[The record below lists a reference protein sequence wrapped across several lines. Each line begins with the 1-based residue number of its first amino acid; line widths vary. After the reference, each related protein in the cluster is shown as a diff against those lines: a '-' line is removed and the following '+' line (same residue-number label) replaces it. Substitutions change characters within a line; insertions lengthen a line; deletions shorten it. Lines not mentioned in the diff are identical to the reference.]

1 MIHRVTYLTEL
12 PNIDAPAI
20 AYVRETG
27 KWYFRHADTRIGQ
40 LGWTDYHN
48 VHFCADRPEVEVSG
62 PPSTRIRQYYDVL
75 FGLPT
80 HTDMAGNI
88 NVNSQD
94 VLLMTPQPVRALYG
108 GTPGLNVQRAQTKT
122 AQWDLH
128 DEPFGYCALSAANQ
142 GARTVGMAMGPKRVP
157 RFNYHPN
164 FQLPN
169 GQYCSTFNGCY
180 LEIEVPTFKGAIS
193 VTVSAFDGRTCVAS
207 FGQAVSEP
215 FYGIGLQPASDPRLI
230 RYNPPSLAAALP
242 TIKGLV
248 NVTSVPIEPILIGRG
263 VADAF
268 TPAGKNTIT
277 IRGGEQPGQMSGLQS
292 VEVGDYV
299 GIWGKGRTR
308 YYRVTAGQFSTTPP
322 VNEGLQYS
330 IYEDPRT
337 LTVTPGLVE
346 SVGPGTEIEGFAA
359 KRRYYTAYYG
369 GTIRV
374 PIKYVSAGTL
384 GLGAPL
390 PCNTPQGLYKI
401 VADKDTTMAAFKYS
415 DPSLT
420 VYGEEYD
427 RTIFAG
433 PRYYLTVDQQSLL
446 SHWRNAKAEA
456 LQVYWDSDNKINSN
470 LNNWFPAQFAKYGP
484 TFEAAS
490 RTIVRRLSELG
501 LAEAA
506 VIPNHGYY
514 SILQY

>member
-62 PPSTRIRQYYDVL
+62 PPSTRIRQYYDAL

-80 HTDMAGNI
+80 HTDLAGNI
-88 NVNSQD
+88 NINSQD

-164 FQLPN
+164 FRLPN

-180 LEIEVPTFKGAIS
+180 LEVEVPSFKAGIS
-193 VTVSAFDGRTCVAS
+193 VKVSAFDGQTCVAT
-207 FGQAVSEP
+207 FGQALSEP
-215 FYGIGLQPASDPRLI
+215 FYGIGLRPAEDPRLI
-230 RYNPPSLAAALP
+230 QYNPITPAVALP
-242 TIKGLV
+242 TIKGLF
-248 NVTSVPIEPILIGRG
+248 NVTSVPIEPIRIGIG
-263 VADAF
+263 KLAEF
-268 TPAGKNTIT
+268 TPAGKNTIR
-277 IRGGEQPGQMSGLQS
+277 IRHSALPFETSGLQH
-292 VEVGDYV
+292 VKVGDYV
-299 GIWGKGRTR
+299 RIWAKGRYTTH
-308 YYRVTAGQFSTTPP
+308 RVTAGRFSTTRPIDT
-322 VNEGLQYS
+322 GLHYV
-330 IYEDPRT
+330 IYEDPLN
-337 LTVTPGLVE
+337 LTVTPSLVE
-346 SVGPGTEIEGFAA
+346 SVGSGTDIEGFSS
-359 KRRYYTAYYG
+359 KSRQYTAYYN
-369 GTIRV
+369 GTIRI
-374 PIKYVSAGTL
+374 PIKYASAGTL

-390 PCNTPQGLYKI
+390 PCAIPQGLYKI
-401 VADKDTTMAAFKYS
+401 VADKDTTMAAFKYR
-415 DPSLT
+415 DPSLM
-420 VYGEEYD
+420 VYREEYD

-433 PRYYLTVDQQSLL
+433 PRNQLNADQQSLM
-446 SHWRNAKAEA
+446 SHWLVAKGKA
-456 LQVYWDSDNKINSN
+456 LLVYWDSGNTINSD
-470 LNNWFPAQFAKYGP
+470 LNDWFPASLAKYGT
-484 TFEAAS
+484 TFETAS

-501 LAEAA
+501 RAEAA
-506 VIPNHGYY
+506 SIPTHGYY

>member
-62 PPSTRIRQYYDVL
+62 PPSTRIRQYYDAL

-80 HTDMAGNI
+80 HTDLAGNI

-122 AQWDLH
+122 TQWDLH

-157 RFNYHPN
+157 RFNYHPS
-164 FQLPN
+164 FQLPG

-180 LEIEVPTFKGAIS
+180 LEVEVPNFKAGIS
-193 VTVSAFDGRTCVAS
+193 VKISAFDGQACVAT
-207 FGQAVSEP
+207 FGQALSEP
-215 FYGIGLQPASDPRLI
+215 FYGIGLQPAEDPRLI
-230 RYNPPSLAAALP
+230 QYSPVTMAAAYP
-242 TIKGLV
+242 TVKGLF
-248 NVTSVPIEPILIGRG
+248 NVTSVPIEPIKIGEG
-263 VADAF
+263 VADES
-268 TPAGKNTIT
+268 TPAGKNTII
-277 IRGGEQPGQMSGLQS
+277 IRGGALPGQTSGLQS
-292 VEVGDYV
+292 VKVGDYV
-299 GIWGKGRTR
+299 RIWAKGRNR
-308 YYRVTAGQFSTTPP
+308 YHRVTAGQFSTTPP
-322 VNEGLQYS
+322 INNGLHYI

-337 LTVTPGLVE
+337 LTVTPSLVE
-346 SVGPGTEIEGFAA
+346 SVGPGTEIQGFAS
-359 KRRYYTAYYG
+359 KSRYYTAYYG

-384 GLGAPL
+384 GLAAPL
-390 PCNTPQGLYKI
+390 PCAIPQGLYKI
-401 VADKDTTMAAFKYS
+401 VADKDTTMAAFKYQ
-415 DPSLT
+415 DPSLR

-427 RTIFAG
+427 RSIFGA
-433 PRYYLTVDQQSLL
+433 PRYYLLVDQQSLMG
-446 SHWRNAKAEA
+446 HWQFAKSEA
-456 LQVYWDSDNKINSN
+456 LKLYWDSDHKINAN
-470 LNNWFPAQFAKYGP
+470 LNDWFPASLAKYGT
-484 TFEAAS
+484 TFETAS
-490 RTIVRRLSELG
+490 RTIVRRLAELG

-506 VIPNHGYY
+506 NIPTHGYY